1 MHKQKHKH
9 HQKNYNSLKVK
20 LYRIEQLLDQLSKKT
35 RRRFKC
41 EVKSFINFIEDW
53 VWTVGTKI
61 KEIVMPGK
69 RGGKKASSGSMNKKN
84 KNKTF
89 KPKRGKRS

>member
-1 MHKQKHKH
+1 MHKHKHKH
-9 HQKNYNSLKVK
+9 HQKNYNSLKVR
-20 LYRIEQLLDQLSKKT
+20 LYRIEQMLDKMS
-35 RRRFKC
+35 RRMQRSCGFKA
-41 EVKSFINFIEDW
+41 KAFFKGLGGW
-53 VWTVGTKI
+53 WATI
-61 KEIVMPGK
+61 KETVMPGK

>member
-9 HQKNYNSLKVK
+9 HQKNYNSLKVR
-20 LYRIEQLLDQLSKKT
+20 LYRIEQMLDKMSRRMQRSCGFKAKAFFKGLGGWWATIKETVMHKGEKHKKKKT
-35 RRRFKC
+35 
-41 EVKSFINFIEDW
+41 S
-53 VWTVGTKI
+53 
-61 KEIVMPGK
+61 P
-69 RGGKKASSGSMNKKN
+69 GSMNKKN